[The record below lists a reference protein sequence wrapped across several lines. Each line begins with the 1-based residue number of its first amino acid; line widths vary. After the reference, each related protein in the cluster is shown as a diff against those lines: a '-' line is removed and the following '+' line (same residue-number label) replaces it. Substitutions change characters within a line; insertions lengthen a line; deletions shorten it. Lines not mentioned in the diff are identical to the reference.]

1 MGYASLCM
9 AHASPTL
16 LRESH
21 LSGDY
26 HGLVTIA
33 ALLCTDSI
41 TDSHYVFPK
50 PLIQR
55 LCFPRPLLPQPC
67 FRSYGAHVG
76 CDHVLAGRLI

>member
-26 HGLVTIA
+26 PWLVTIA

-41 TDSHYVFPK
+41 TASHYVFPK

-67 FRSYGAHVG
+67 FRS
-76 CDHVLAGRLI
+76 